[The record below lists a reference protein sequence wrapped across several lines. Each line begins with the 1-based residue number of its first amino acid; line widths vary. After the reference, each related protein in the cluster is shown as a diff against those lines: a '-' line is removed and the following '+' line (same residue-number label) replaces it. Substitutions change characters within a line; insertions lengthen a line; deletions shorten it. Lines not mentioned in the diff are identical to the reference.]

1 MQENELIV
9 GGRQLPETVEQKAKY
24 VLFGTDALNAY
35 RAELSAIKKKYGI
48 VPEQYKQLE
57 AEAQATAENVLMFS
71 VDVGEYLSD
80 IPKASGGNHGNQYTG
95 GKNEGTHD
103 FATGKAEAIRELG
116 FSEWQARE
124 LETIARHPEA
134 VHEAIMEARRNGDIP
149 SRSAVMRQISFE
161 KAEQRPYVMNNSGEN
176 EWYTPAVYVEAAR
189 QAMGSIDLDPA
200 SSDMAN
206 EVVKAAR
213 YCTVETD
220 GLSYEWGGNIW
231 MNPPYSSDLVGRFIS
246 KLVDERDNYEQAI
259 VLVNNATETEW
270 FRKLISVAN
279 AVCFPYGRIRYYSP
293 HGKNNSPLQGQA
305 IVYVGDNVESF
316 FDAFSEI
323 GWRCS
328 IVDL

>member
-57 AEAQATAENVLMFS
+57 AEAQATAENVLEYS
-71 VDVGEYLSD
+71 VDIGEYLAG
-80 IPKASGGNHGNQYTG
+80 IPKATPNNNPFHENAPKDNFVNS
-95 GKNEGTHD
+95 
-103 FATGKAEAIRELG
+103 KAETVSNFG
-116 FSEWQARE
+116 FTPRQARD
-124 LETIARHPEA
+124 LQTIAKHPGA
-134 VHEAIMEARRNGDIP
+134 VWEVIAEARENGDIP
-149 SRSAVMRQISFE
+149 SRSAVLKKIEAQ
-161 KAEQRPYVMNNSGEN
+161 KKPHVVNNSGEN

-189 QAMGSIDLDPA
+189 KAMGSIDLDPA
-200 SSDMAN
+200 SSNMAN
-206 EVVKAAR
+206 EIVKAAR
-213 YCTVETD
+213 YCTAETD

-231 MNPPYSSDLVGRFIS
+231 MNPPYSSDLVSKFIS
-246 KLVDERDNYEQAI
+246 KLVDECDNYEQAV

-270 FRKLISVAN
+270 FRRLISIAS

-293 HGKNNSPLQGQA
+293 NGKNNSPLQGQA
-305 IVYVGDNVESF
+305 IVYVGDNVEPF

>member
-57 AEAQATAENVLMFS
+57 AEARATAENVLMFS
-71 VDVGEYLSD
+71 VDVGEHIAEIPTRQGIRTD
-80 IPKASGGNHGNQYTG
+80 IQTYGSAEPQVETK
-95 GKNEGTHD
+95 KNIVSSMGFTRQQARD
-103 FATGKAEAIRELG
+103 LEAIA
-116 FSEWQARE
+116 S
-124 LETIARHPEA
+124 HPEA
-134 VHEAIMEARRNGDIP
+134 VQEVIEEARRDGDIP
-149 SRSAVMRQISFE
+149 NRYAVLRKI
-161 KAEQRPYVMNNSGEN
+161 EQQKDGARPHVTNNSGEN

-189 QAMGSIDLDPA
+189 KAMGSIDLDPA

-213 YCTVETD
+213 YCTAETD

-246 KLVDERDNYEQAI
+246 KLVDERDNYEQAV

-293 HGKNNSPLQGQA
+293 NGKNNSPLQGQA

>member
-9 GGRQLPETVEQKAKY
+9 GSRQLPETVEQKAKY

-57 AEAQATAENVLMFS
+57 AEARATAENVLMFS
-71 VDVGEYLSD
+71 VDIGEYIAE
-80 IPKASGGNHGNQYTG
+80 IPKATTNHRNLENTIGGTFL
-95 GKNEGTHD
+95 KPKSET
-103 FATGKAEAIRELG
+103 ISELG
-116 FSEWQARE
+116 FTRRQA
-124 LETIARHPEA
+124 LDLQTIAKHPEA
-134 VHEAIMEARRNGDIP
+134 VKKVIDEAREDGDIP
-149 SRSAVMRQISFE
+149 SRSAVLRKIEAE
-161 KAEQRPYVMNNSGEN
+161 KQENRPHVANNSGEN

-220 GLSYEWGGNIW
+220 GLSYEWGGTIW

-246 KLVDERDNYEQAI
+246 KLVDERDNYEQAV

-293 HGKNNSPLQGQA
+293 NGKNNSPLQGQA
-305 IVYVGDNVESF
+305 IVYVGDNAESF

>member
-71 VDVGEYLSD
+71 VDVGQYITE
-80 IPKASGGNHGNQYTG
+80 IPTASGRRTDILTSTPMGEEVKTKYET
-95 GKNEGTHD
+95 
-103 FATGKAEAIRELG
+103 ISELG
-116 FSEWQARE
+116 FTRRQAE
-124 LETIARHPEA
+124 DLQAIAKHPEA

-149 SRSAVMRQISFE
+149 SRSAVMRHISLE
-161 KAEQRPYVMNNSGEN
+161 KAEQKPYVTNNSGEN

-189 QAMGSIDLDPA
+189 KAMGSIDLDPA

-213 YCTVETD
+213 YCTAETD

-246 KLVDERDNYEQAI
+246 KLVDERDNYEQAVI
-259 VLVNNATETEW
+259 LVNNATETEW
-270 FRKLISVAN
+270 FRRLISIAS

-293 HGKNNSPLQGQA
+293 NGKNNSPLQGQA
-305 IVYVGDNVESF
+305 IVYVGDDVESF

-328 IVDL
+328 IVDI